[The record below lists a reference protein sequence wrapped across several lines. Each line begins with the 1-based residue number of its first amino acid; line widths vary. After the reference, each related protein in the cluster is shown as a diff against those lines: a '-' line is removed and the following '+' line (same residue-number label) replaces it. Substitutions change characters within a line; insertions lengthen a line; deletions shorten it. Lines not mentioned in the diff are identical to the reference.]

1 MQHEYMNRQE
11 AADFLRVSIHTLADW
26 ASQQK
31 KGPRMYKIGR
41 RVLYKKGDLIDF
53 IEGENNEYISGV
65 RSN

>member
-11 AADFLRVSIHTLADW
+11 AADFLRVSVHTLADW
-26 ASQQK
+26 ASQR
-31 KGPRMYKIGR
+31 KGPKMYRIGR

-53 IEGENNEYISGV
+53 VENSSKEKFSGL

>member
-31 KGPRMYKIGR
+31 GPRMYKIGR

-53 IEGENNEYISGV
+53 VENYSKENFSGL

>member
-31 KGPRMYKIGR
+31 GPRMYKIGR
-41 RVLYKKGDLIDF
+41 RVLYKLEDLKAFVESSMI
-53 IEGENNEYISGV
+53 INNSL
-65 RSN
+65 